1 MKNPRI
7 VHISITRTY
16 INIPYSFI
24 SQSGARLEKTIAP
37 RHAFLVYQN
46 LTHGSSLLRRED
58 ADSNLPFRDF
68 LVSCRKTKRFCA
80 LCNKWRKEQGGRNH
94 VTSDI
99 EQITSKQIEAFDFI
113 FNRGLMAATR
123 NEMVQEDNNWPLE
136 HINIT
141 STEIIKLLIQHG
153 ANPLERDVRGTTLLH
168 WAAGTGNLET
178 FKALLPFFPN
188 GFLEKTERDHSS
200 VLHWAS
206 AGANGREFGTGG
218 HCHLCQ
224 YILSQCDD
232 TTAVSAKD
240 LVNQLT
246 KDGNSPLMWAAWSKS
261 LDTVKL
267 MVRYCAKWDI
277 FNRNGCTVAH
287 WAASGGSLEVCL
299 YLADVVGVNFF
310 VPNHAGNTPL
320 MHAIAFC
327 RLDVVSWLRKRAA
340 LLEEENSDDII
351 AKQLAVDFANWNE
364 EQPGDDQRR
373 EQVLEL
379 FQDDYWGIN

>member
-46 LTHGSSLLRRED
+46 LTHGASLLRRED

-80 LCNKWRKEQGGRNH
+80 LCNKWRKEQGEENH

-232 TTAVSAKD
+232 TTAESAKD

-246 KDGNSPLMWAAWSKS
+246 KDGNSPLM
-261 LDTVKL
+261 
-267 MVRYCAKWDI
+267 VRSSRH
-277 FNRNGCTVAH
+277 FR
-287 WAASGGSLEVCL
+287 
-299 YLADVVGVNFF
+299 
-310 VPNHAGNTPL
+310 
-320 MHAIAFC
+320 
-327 RLDVVSWLRKRAA
+327 
-340 LLEEENSDDII
+340 
-351 AKQLAVDFANWNE
+351 
-364 EQPGDDQRR
+364 
-373 EQVLEL
+373 
-379 FQDDYWGIN
+379 